1 MKTFFRSMGGRVFLV
16 LLLGILGSAALTW
29 WLAFGER
36 QRTIGQI
43 HQARLLE
50 QAEQFVLTLDAIPAA
65 GRPAFL
71 ATSHRFGL
79 RARAVPDDGPGPG
92 QQALPAQ
99 AGFTADLAAELGP
112 DYRVAALPPVDCPL
126 RGRRPGADREAGR
139 TACQALAVTL
149 QDGSRVHLVLPPPRL
164 PGPPPRPDFLAYLG
178 IFLLSIAVLA
188 YAVARMTMQPL
199 QRLARAAHGLGNDI
213 DQPPLPEQGATEI
226 RQAAAAFNAM
236 QERIRQHIG
245 QRTQMLA
252 AITHDL
258 QTPLTRLRLRL
269 EKVQDPALR
278 ARLVEDLSAT
288 QAIVREGLD
297 LARSVDSA
305 EPSQRI
311 DLDSLLD
318 SVCGDAADAGQRVR
332 LHGKAGIAV
341 SGRPTALR
349 RCLVNLIDNAV
360 KYGRFA
366 QIAVEPATVHGKPGA
381 RIRIRDGGP
390 GIPPGQLENVFEP
403 FFRVEGSRS
412 RDTGGTGLGL
422 TIARNIARLHGGHLS
437 LENHPEGG
445 LEAALLLPAAPAT
458 PATAKP

>member
-1 MKTFFRSMGGRVFLV
+1 MRAFFRSMGGRIFLL
-16 LLLGILGSAALTW
+16 LLLGILASATLTW

-36 QRTIGQI
+36 QRTIGQL

-71 ATSHRFGL
+71 ATSRRFGL
-79 RARAVPDDGPGPG
+79 RAGAAPDDGPPAARG
-92 QQALPAQ
+92 QT
-99 AGFTADLAAELGP
+99 GFAADLAAQLGP
-112 DYRVAALPPVDCPL
+112 EYRVAALPPADCPP
-126 RGRRPGADREAGR
+126 RGRRRGGDRNAGKDAGR
-139 TACQALAVTL
+139 TDCQALAVTL
-149 QDGSRVHLVLPPPRL
+149 QDGSRVRLVLPPPRL
-164 PGPPPRPDFLAYLG
+164 PGPPPRPDFLSYLG
-178 IFLLSIAVLA
+178 VFLVSIALLA
-188 YAVARMTMQPL
+188 YVVARMTMQPL

-213 DQPPLPEQGATEI
+213 DQPPLPERGATEI

-245 QRTQMLA
+245 QHTQMLA

-297 LARSVDSA
+297 LARSVDSS
-305 EPSQRI
+305 EPPQRI

-341 SGRPTALR
+341 AGRPSAMR
-349 RCLVNLIDNAV
+349 RCLVNLVDNAV
-360 KYGRFA
+360 KYGGFA
-366 QIAVEPATVHGKPGA
+366 QVAVQPATVDGKAGA

-390 GIPPGQLENVFEP
+390 GIPSGQLEKVFDP
-403 FFRVEGSRS
+403 FFRLESSRS

-422 TIARNIARLHGGHLS
+422 TIARNIARLHGGHLT
-437 LENHPEGG
+437 LDNHPEGG
-445 LEAALLLPAAPAT
+445 LEATLLLPAAPE
-458 PATAKP
+458 TA